1 MKKDLVQVKENLISL
16 FYDIVL
22 CYRKKA
28 LKREQ
33 EKWVGKH
40 VIIDI
45 HPTFDHVDM
54 PHGCIPHGECQS
66 VELRRK
72 LFTRQQFV
80 YFVKTSHPWL
90 DRGLYIKEAIDK
102 VQ

>member
-16 FYDIVL
+16 FYNIVL
-22 CYRKKA
+22 SYRKGA

-33 EKWVGKH
+33 AKWVGKH

-45 HPTFDHVDM
+45 YPTFNYVVSIDKCV
-54 PHGCIPHGECQS
+54 S

-72 LFTRQQFV
+72 LFTKQRFI
-80 YFVKTSHPWL
+80 YFVSQQNKCPA
-90 DRGLYIKEAIDK
+90 RGLYIKEAIDK

>member
-1 MKKDLVQVKENLISL
+1 MKKNWVKVREKVISL
-16 FYDIVL
+16 FYNIVL
-22 CYRKKA
+22 SYRKGA

-33 EKWVGKH
+33 AKWVGKN

-45 HPTFDHVDM
+45 YPTFNYAISIDKCV
-54 PHGCIPHGECQS
+54 S

-72 LFTRQQFV
+72 LFTKQRFI
-80 YFVKTSHPWL
+80 YFVSQQDNRYT
-90 DRGLYIKEAIDK
+90 RGLYIKEAIDK

>member
-1 MKKDLVQVKENLISL
+1 MKKDWVQVKENLISL

-33 EKWVGKH
+33 GKWIGKN

-45 HPTFDHVDM
+45 YPTFNYAISIDKCV
-54 PHGCIPHGECQS
+54 S

-72 LFTRQQFV
+72 LFTKQRFI
-80 YFVKTSHPWL
+80 YFVSQQDNRYT
-90 DRGLYIKEAIDK
+90 RGLYIKEAIDK

>member
-1 MKKDLVQVKENLISL
+1 MKKNWVKVREKVISL
-16 FYDIVL
+16 FYNIVL
-22 CYRKKA
+22 SYRKGA

-33 EKWVGKH
+33 AKWVGKN

-45 HPTFDHVDM
+45 YPTFDYAISTDK
-54 PHGCIPHGECQS
+54 CAS

-72 LFTRQQFV
+72 LFTRQRFI
-80 YFVKTSHPWL
+80 YFVPQQDNIYT
-90 DRGLYIKEAIDK
+90 RGLYIKEAIDK

>member
-1 MKKDLVQVKENLISL
+1 MKKNWVKVREKVISL
-16 FYDIVL
+16 FYNIVL
-22 CYRKKA
+22 SYRKGA

-33 EKWVGKH
+33 AKWVGKN

-45 HPTFDHVDM
+45 YPTFNYSISIDKCV
-54 PHGCIPHGECQS
+54 S

-72 LFTRQQFV
+72 LFTKQRFI
-80 YFVKTSHPWL
+80 YFVSQQDNRYT
-90 DRGLYIKEAIDK
+90 RGLYIKEAIDK

>member
-1 MKKDLVQVKENLISL
+1 MKKDWAKVRENLISL

-33 EKWVGKH
+33 GKWVGKH

-45 HPTFDHVDM
+45 YPTFNYAVSIDKCV
-54 PHGCIPHGECQS
+54 S

-72 LFTRQQFV
+72 LFTKQRFI
-80 YFVKTSHPWL
+80 YFVSQHNKCPA
-90 DRGLYIKEAIDK
+90 RGLYIKEAIDK

>member
-1 MKKDLVQVKENLISL
+1 MKKDWVQVREKLISL

-22 CYRKKA
+22 SYRSKA

-33 EKWVGKH
+33 VKWVGKQ

-45 HPTFDHVDM
+45 YPTFDYAVTTD
-54 PHGCIPHGECQS
+54 ECVS

-72 LFTRQQFV
+72 LFTKQWFI
-80 YFVKTSHPWL
+80 YFVSQQNKCPA
-90 DRGLYIKEAIDK
+90 RGLYIKEAIDK
-102 VQ
+102 SQ

>member
-22 CYRKKA
+22 SYRKGA

-33 EKWVGKH
+33 AKWVGKN

-45 HPTFDHVDM
+45 YPTFDYAISTDKCV
-54 PHGCIPHGECQS
+54 S

-72 LFTRQQFV
+72 LFTKQWFV
-80 YFVKTSHPWL
+80 YFVSQQNKWPA
-90 DRGLYIKEAIDK
+90 RGLYIKGAIDK
-102 VQ
+102 AQQL